1 MRRRRVALLTHAD
14 LVPPPSLEGL
24 DPKQVQP
31 VKTEF
36 HVARAL
42 EELGHELRIV
52 GVSDD
57 LLPIRR
63 LVEEWKPHV
72 FFNLLME
79 FRDVGHYQ
87 AYVAGYLELLG
98 IPYTGCDPRG
108 ILISRDKAL
117 AKKILR
123 WHRILTPAFAV
134 FDRGC
139 AVASARGLRFPLIVK
154 SLDEEA
160 SIGIAQA
167 SVVRDLDHLRER
179 VRFVHERVGSAAIA
193 EEFIEGRELSISVI
207 GNRRLETFPVWEM
220 IFRNLPEG
228 SVPIATERA
237 KFDLGYQERVGIT
250 TQAASDLTPGMAE
263 RIASL
268 ARRAFRALG
277 LSGYARMDLRLAP
290 DGQVF
295 LIEANATPDVAADED
310 FALAGA
316 AAGYAYPAL
325 VQRLV
330 TLALGLHA
338 RPA

>member
-14 LVPPPSLEGL
+14 LVPPQSLEGL

-31 VKTEF
+31 VKTEYD
-36 HVARAL
+36 VAHAL
-42 EELGHELRIV
+42 EQLGHELRIV

-72 FFNLLME
+72 VFNLLME

-98 IPYTGCDPRG
+98 VAYTGCNPRG
-108 ILISRDKAL
+108 ILMSRDKAL

-123 WHRILTPAFAV
+123 WHRIPTPAFAV
-134 FDRGC
+134 FEQGR
-139 AVASARGLRFPLIVK
+139 AVRSVRGLSFPLIVK

-167 SVVRDLDHLRER
+167 SVVRDLDQLRER

-193 EEFIEGRELSISVI
+193 EQFIEGRELTLSVI

-220 IFRNLPEG
+220 VFRNLPEG

-250 TQAASDLTPGMAE
+250 TQAARDLAPGMPE
-263 RIASL
+263 RIAAL

-277 LSGYARMDLRLAP
+277 LSGYARLDLRLAP
-290 DGQVF
+290 DGQIFV
-295 LIEANATPDVAADED
+295 IEANATPDVAADED
-310 FALAGA
+310 FALAA
-316 AAGYAYPAL
+316 EAAGYAYPAL

-330 TLALGLHA
+330 TLGLHSK
-338 RPA
+338 PA